1 MSGKVAFLWRM
12 EKGYAKIIEKLVK
25 VGGRFQRAAAFY
37 EDRKRRDKSKGVFK
51 RISSDSKDGMGG
63 L

>member
-1 MSGKVAFLWRM
+1 M

-25 VGGRFQRAAAFY
+25 VGGRFQRAATAY
-37 EDRKRRDKSKGVFK
+37 EDRKRREKSARAFRKL
-51 RISSDSKDGMGG
+51 SDDSEKNKGG